1 MSDENIYERLAG
13 SEMSFAEAQVRLARA
28 HGMRPAAELGD
39 FVGIN
44 AWPERAREYL
54 RLFFAAPRPDDWE
67 TALFAEILVDAIWS
81 LSESDSSELEGCNP
95 IDDNELDAAMRQLG
109 SHPWTAHPT
118 RLMARVQDAQPPSRF
133 ARSARRAAWFQGP

>member
-1 MSDENIYERLAG
+1 MPDENIYERLAG

-67 TALFAEILVDAIWS
+67 TALFAEILVDAVWS
-81 LSESDSSELEGCNP
+81 LSESDSSELEGCKQSERIVACSTGRTGRKAP
-95 IDDNELDAAMRQLG
+95 ACTWSSWSSVHQRG
-109 SHPWTAHPT
+109 
-118 RLMARVQDAQPPSRF
+118 AR
-133 ARSARRAAWFQGP
+133 